1 MDNRSYTDTAERS
14 KIAKAATFAVLGEVL
29 AVVESAE
36 ATTAVKTL
44 ATATEAIS

>member
-1 MDNRSYTDTAERS
+1 VNNSSSTDKAERS
-14 KIAKAATFAVLGEVL
+14 KIAKAATLALLEDVLV
-29 AVVESAE
+29 AVESVE